1 MFKDKEKKVYS
12 SIFDAVSRI
21 EKDKTVQKES
31 PKEEGPKA
39 AVQAEKRQGDRPSI
53 EDLKQAFNHC
63 KELYKLLQQKIDDL
77 LAKKN
82 LTYRMI
88 HNYFNSPRNFSSQE
102 WRLIEQQKEEVER
115 KLRELV
121 PQRVQKR
128 AETKGETEKEQ
139 TVVAHEEK
147 KEYKPKSM
155 QVKSRWIPMR

>member
-1 MFKDKEKKVYS
+1 MFKDKENKVYS

-21 EKDKTVQKES
+21 EKDKTVKKET
-31 PKEEGPKA
+31 PKEA
-39 AVQAEKRQGDRPSI
+39 AQAEKKQVEKKQEERKGDRPTI
-53 EDLKQAFNHC
+53 EELKQAYNHY

-77 LAKKN
+77 LAKKK

-88 HNYFNSPRNFSSQE
+88 HNYFNSPRNFSSEQ
-102 WRLIEQQKEEVER
+102 WRLIEKQKEEVER

-121 PQRVQKR
+121 PEHPQKR
-128 AETKGETEKEQ
+128 AESKDEPQQEKK
-139 TVVAHEEK
+139 APK